1 MNSYTYFFTLILIF
15 FYIKVSFSN
24 QPVKFD
30 NAAYQLSVPKI
41 LDLEDKKLY
50 LKIRSLQIEGNWS
63 EVDKKVKL
71 LKDKILLGHI
81 DYDKLMHP
89 NKYKSSYDELSEW
102 LIKYNDFPIVMQRRV
117 YSLMMKRSSDP
128 KKINNEKNNVVEST
142 SEAPSLDQNIEVSK
156 ISRNEAIENEDRVQF
171 ENSTVIGSISLVG
184 ASIDDLTFKKYT
196 NTLNGD
202 DNVVLLNPKKVE
214 DGYYIE
220 TGWATANKNI
230 NLPNSKTIWTIEGNN
245 KLTPNSPIKLSW
257 TNDQNIKFIKD
268 ISIDDQYLFKVNQ
281 TIINNSEKTYNFYPY
296 GQIIRNIAP
305 EIIDFFILHEGLI
318 GVFDDQL
325 VEEDYDDIEEKK
337 FSINADKG
345 WLGITDKYWITSLI
359 PQENRK
365 FRTDFD
371 YKNKFRANFI
381 ETSATEIGANE
392 TKSNEIK
399 IIIAAKEVD
408 IIDGYAEN
416 LNISKYDLA
425 IDWGWFYFL
434 VKPLFFV
441 IDYFFELTGNFGI
454 AIILITICIRI
465 VFFPLANYSFKS
477 MAKMKVL
484 QPEMTRLKEL
494 HKEDKMKLQ
503 QEMMALYKKE
513 KVNPVSGC
521 LPIFIQIPFF
531 FAIYKVLFVTLEMR
545 HQPFYGWI
553 KDLSERDPTSIFNLF
568 GLIPWDPPSFL
579 LIGVWPC
586 LMGLSMYLQQ
596 KLNPTPPDP
605 IQAKIFA
612 FFPLFLTVIL
622 APFPSGLV
630 IYWTINNILTMAQQY
645 VIIKRTTV
653 KTAQ

>member
-1 MNSYTYFFTLILIF
+1 MDSKNVIAAISLSAAVIILYGLFFA
-15 FYIKVSFSN
+15 
-24 QPVKFD
+24 P
-30 NAAYQLSVPKI
+30 PP
-41 LDLEDKKLY
+41 
-50 LKIRSLQIEGNWS
+50 
-63 EVDKKVKL
+63 
-71 LKDKILLGHI
+71 
-81 DYDKLMHP
+81 P
-89 NKYKSSYDELSEW
+89 NPD
-102 LIKYNDFPIVMQRRV
+102 Q
-117 YSLMMKRSSDP
+117 
-128 KKINNEKNNVVEST
+128 INNEKNKIEQSGN
-142 SEAPSLDQNIEVSK
+142 EAPSLDQNVEISK
-156 ISRNEAIENEDRVQF
+156 LSREEAIENEDRINF

-202 DNVVLLNPKKVE
+202 DNVVLLNPKKIE
-214 DGYYIE
+214 NGYYVE
-220 TGWATANKNI
+220 TGWATTNKDI
-230 NLPNSKTIWTIEGNN
+230 NVPNSKSVWKLEGNN
-245 KLTPNSPIKLSW
+245 KLSPNSPVKISW
-257 TNDQNIKFIKD
+257 TNDQNIKFVKD
-268 ISIDDQYLFKVNQ
+268 ISIDDQYLFKVKQ

-305 EIIDFFILHEGLI
+305 DVTDFYILHEGLI

-337 FSINADKG
+337 FSVNADKG

-381 ETSATEIGANE
+381 ETSATEVGANE
-392 TKSNEIK
+392 TKSNEIR

-425 IDWGWFYFL
+425 IDWGWFYFI

-441 IDYFFELTGNFGI
+441 IDYFFKLTGNFGI

-465 VFFPLANYSFKS
+465 VFFPLAKYSFRS

-531 FAIYKVLFVTLEMR
+531 FAIYKMLFVTIEMR
-545 HQPFYGWI
+545 HQPFFGWI
-553 KDLSERDPTSIFNLF
+553 KDLSEKDPTSIFNIF

-579 LIGVWPC
+579 IIGAWPVA
-586 LMGLSMYLQQ
+586 MGITMWLQQ

-605 IQAKIFA
+605 VQAKIFM

-645 VIIKRTTV
+645 VIMKRTTV
-653 KTAQ
+653 KTQ

>member
-1 MNSYTYFFTLILIF
+1 MDSKNVIAAISLSAAVIIIYGLFFA
-15 FYIKVSFSN
+15 
-24 QPVKFD
+24 P
-30 NAAYQLSVPKI
+30 P
-41 LDLEDKKLY
+41 
-50 LKIRSLQIEGNWS
+50 
-63 EVDKKVKL
+63 
-71 LKDKILLGHI
+71 
-81 DYDKLMHP
+81 P
-89 NKYKSSYDELSEW
+89 
-102 LIKYNDFPIVMQRRV
+102 P
-117 YSLMMKRSSDP
+117 DP
-128 KKINNEKNNVVEST
+128 KKINNEKNNIVEST
-142 SEAPSLDQNIEVSK
+142 SEAPSLDQNVEVSK

-184 ASIDDLTFKKYT
+184 GSIDDLTFKKYT

-202 DNVVLLNPKKVE
+202 DNVILLSPKKVE

-257 TNDQNIKFIKD
+257 TNDQDIKFLKD

-305 EIIDFFILHEGLI
+305 DITDFYILHEGLI

-434 VKPLFFV
+434 VKPLFFL
-441 IDYFFELTGNFGI
+441 IDYFFKLTGNFGI